1 MAEDWE
7 FMKGFDGYQGG
18 PNVVASSSRLPF
30 SSLGPPT
37 LPTEATVNPS
47 PGNSRGESSGG
58 PRYSCSSR
66 LTSPPPTPSNSLD
79 VEGGRHSYLPPVAPS
94 RPPQPPQPSHT
105 YTNLTCLDNGKVDSC
120 EGGGGQEE
128 RMEEMSMRGG
138 RRERMTTREEM
149 MEVKL
154 RLGKDEKRAREGGI
168 MLDVKDI
175 IALPMDEFNDLIGKQ
190 GYSEEQ
196 LNMCRDIR
204 KRGKNKMAAQ
214 NCRKRK
220 LGQIDELAE
229 RLTAARRT
237 QDMIRQEHSKLLS
250 EYSSEEQKLREL
262 SERVLRFER
271 KDPSQWIVQVTA
283 DDAVHIR
290 HKSEVP
296 EHERF
301 PPALEKRQATFHRL
315 IGSDWQDPTTAH

>member
-1 MAEDWE
+1 MADEWG
-7 FMKGFDGYQGG
+7 FMKGFDGYAGG
-18 PNVVASSSRLPF
+18 PNVVASSSSLPF
-30 SSLGPPT
+30 SSLQGSNLPPS
-37 LPTEATVNPS
+37 EATVAS
-47 PGNSRGESSGG
+47 PGSSTRDSG
-58 PRYSCSSR
+58 RFSCSR
-66 LTSPPPTPSNSLD
+66 QTSQSPGGSSLE
-79 VEGGRHSYLPPVAPS
+79 VEGGRHPYLPPVAPS
-94 RPPQPPQPSHT
+94 GPSTST
-105 YTNLTCLDNGKVDSC
+105 YTTLTCLDRKS
-120 EGGGGQEE
+120 EGGSGGGQQDEAV
-128 RMEEMSMRGG
+128 EEMRG
-138 RRERMTTREEM
+138 RRERLTTREEM

-168 MLDVKDI
+168 MLSVKDI

-229 RLTAARRT
+229 RLQAARKT
-237 QDMIRQEHSKLLS
+237 QELIRQEHSKLLA
-250 EYSSEEQKLREL
+250 EYSAEEQKLREL
-262 SERVLRFER
+262 SEKVLRNQG
-271 KDPSQWIVQVTA
+271 KSPSQWIVQVTP

-296 EHERF
+296 EHEQF
-301 PPALEKRQATFHRL
+301 PPPLEKRQATFHRL
-315 IGSDWQDPTTAH
+315 IGSDWQDPATAAH

>member
-1 MAEDWE
+1 MADNWE
-7 FMKGFDGYQGG
+7 IFKGFDGYQGG

-30 SSLGPPT
+30 SSLGST
-37 LPTEATVNPS
+37 HPTEATVTS
-47 PGNSRGESSGG
+47 PGSSRESG
-58 PRYSCSSR
+58 RYSCSR
-66 LTSPPPTPSNSLD
+66 LTSPPPTSNSLEV
-79 VEGGRHSYLPPVAPS
+79 VEVGRHSYLPPVAPS
-94 RPPQPPQPSHT
+94 RPPQPPASHS
-105 YTNLTCLDNGKVDSC
+105 YTTLTCLDGKTEC
-120 EGGGGQEE
+120 EGGGGGQEE
-128 RMEEMSMRGG
+128 RMEEMRVGRG
-138 RRERMTTREEM
+138 ERMSSREEM

-154 RLGKDEKRAREGGI
+154 RLGKDEKRAREAGI
-168 MLDVKDI
+168 MLDIKDI
-175 IALPMDEFNDLIGKQ
+175 ITMAMDEFNDMIGKQ

-229 RLTAARRT
+229 RLQTARRT
-237 QDMIRQEHSKLLS
+237 QDLIRQEHSKLLT
-250 EYSSEEQKLREL
+250 EYSNEEQKLKEL
-262 SERVLRFER
+262 SERVLRYER

-301 PPALEKRQATFHRL
+301 PPPLEKRQATFHRL
-315 IGSDWQDPTTAH
+315 IGSADWQDPATAH

>member
-7 FMKGFDGYQGG
+7 FMKVGFDGYQGG

-37 LPTEATVNPS
+37 LPTEATVTS
-47 PGNSRGESSGG
+47 PGNSRGESGG
-58 PRYSCSSR
+58 RFSCSSR
-66 LTSPPPTPSNSLD
+66 LTSPPPPSSSLD

-105 YTNLTCLDNGKVDSC
+105 YTNLTCLDGKVDSC
-120 EGGGGQEE
+120 EGGGGGGQEE
-128 RMEEMSMRGG
+128 RMEEMTI
-138 RRERMTTREEM
+138 RRTERMSSREEM

-237 QDMIRQEHSKLLS
+237 QDLIRQEHSKLLT

-271 KDPSQWIVQVTA
+271 KDPSQWIVQVKFSKTLCLC
-283 DDAVHIR
+283 
-290 HKSEVP
+290 
-296 EHERF
+296 
-301 PPALEKRQATFHRL
+301 LEPYNICMF
-315 IGSDWQDPTTAH
+315 